1 MDHPLKVLILEDVQA
16 DALLMV
22 HELKNAGFLPD
33 WMRVDTEN
41 SYLTALA
48 SGPDL
53 ILSDYHLPQFD
64 AFLALQLMQDQKLD
78 IPFIVISGAITE
90 DVAVEFMKRG
100 ASDYLLKDRMARLGQ
115 AVVRALEQRELH
127 EEKRRNEEALRESE
141 ALYSAVV
148 GQAFDIIFLVDVK
161 TRSIIDGNIAFQE
174 MLGFSSNDLSGLT
187 LYDIV
192 AHDKENIERNID
204 RIKASGNY
212 FIGQRQYRR
221 KDGSIIEV
229 EASSNLIRYGKK
241 EVLCV
246 IARDITERKLAE
258 EALRESEEQLAYIID
273 FLPDAT
279 FAIDREGKV
288 IAWNRATEEMTG
300 AAKNEVIGK
309 KGFAH
314 AIPFYGNARPILI
327 DLVFRDQKDI
337 EKEYDF
343 VLRKGDQL
351 TAEVFAPLLYKGKG
365 AYLWGI
371 AAPLYDSKGN
381 IVGAIESIRD
391 ITEHKQIEDALT
403 KKSEELARSN
413 ADLAQFAYAASHDL
427 QEPLRTITS
436 FVQLLQKRYHGKIDP
451 DADEFIDFIVGGT
464 KRMQQLINDLLTYS
478 RVNTR
483 KGPLSPMKIEDVLQK
498 AMQNLRYILE
508 EVKGTVIYEEMPSIV
523 ADEPQMTQ
531 LFQNL
536 IGNALK
542 FHGEE
547 APKVEISAAR
557 KGNDWIFSVK
567 DNGIG
572 IDPQYKDRIFE
583 IFQRLHTRE
592 EYSGTGIGLAIAKKI
607 VERHGGRIWV
617 DGEPGKGT
625 TFRFTIPAMI
635 DRDPNEVDLN

>member
-53 ILSDYHLPQFD
+53 ILSDFNLPQFD

-229 EASSNLIRYGKK
+229 EASSNLISYGKK

>member
-229 EASSNLIRYGKK
+229 EASSNLISYGKK

>member
-1 MDHPLKVLILEDVQA
+1 MTRPLRVLILEDVEA
-16 DALLMV
+16 DAELMV
-22 HELKNAGFLPD
+22 LELKREGFLPD
-33 WMRVDTEN
+33 WIRVDTEN
-41 SYLTALA
+41 SYLTAL
-48 SGPDL
+48 SSDPDL
-53 ILSDYHLPQFD
+53 ILSDFNLPQFD
-64 AFLALQLMQDQKLD
+64 AFLALQLMQDQKRD

-115 AVVRALEQRELH
+115 AVVRALEQRELR
-127 EEKRRNEEALRESE
+127 EEKRRNREILR
-141 ALYSAVV
+141 
-148 GQAFDIIFLVDVK
+148 
-161 TRSIIDGNIAFQE
+161 
-174 MLGFSSNDLSGLT
+174 
-187 LYDIV
+187 
-192 AHDKENIERNID
+192 KEYE
-204 RIKASGNY
+204 
-212 FIGQRQYRR
+212 RR
-221 KDGSIIEV
+221 K
-229 EASSNLIRYGKK
+229 
-241 EVLCV
+241 
-246 IARDITERKLAE
+246 
-258 EALRESEEQLAYIID
+258 ESEEQLAHIID

-279 FAIDREGKV
+279 FVIDCAGKV
-288 IAWNRATEEMTG
+288 IAWNRAIEEMTG
-300 AAKNEVIGK
+300 AAKDEVIGK

-327 DLVFRDQKDI
+327 DLIFMDRKDI

-351 TAEVFAPLLYKGKG
+351 MAEVFVPLLYKGRG

-371 AAPLYDSKGN
+371 AAPIYDSKGN
-381 IVGAIESIRD
+381 MVGAIESIRD
-391 ITEHKQIEDALT
+391 ITERKQIEEALLKT
-403 KKSEELARSN
+403 SEDLARSN
-413 ADLAQFAYAASHDL
+413 ADLVQFAYVASHDL

-464 KRMQQLINDLLTYS
+464 KRMQQLIDDLLTYS

-483 KGPLSPMKIEDVLQK
+483 RGSLSHMKIEGVLQK
-498 AMQNLRYILE
+498 AMQNLRYVLE
-508 EVKGTVIYEEMPSIV
+508 EFKGTVIYEEMPSIV

-547 APKVEISAAR
+547 APRVKISAVR
-557 KGNDWIFSVK
+557 KGNDWVFSVK

-617 DGEPGKGT
+617 DSEPGKGAI
-625 TFRFTIPAMI
+625 FSFSVPAMA
-635 DRDPNEVDLN
+635 DGDPREADPN

>member
-22 HELKNAGFLPD
+22 HELKNAGSLPD

-100 ASDYLLKDRMARLGQ
+100 ASDYLLK
-115 AVVRALEQRELH
+115 VRALEQRELR

-229 EASSNLIRYGKK
+229 EASSNLISYGKK

-413 ADLAQFAYAASHDL
+413 ADLALFAYAASHDL